1 MARNTAYFRI
11 GSPFQGTAAQGYS
24 LALLASEQWQR
35 LAEARN
41 CGKVDIDPTEDQP
54 RTFAVLPEWNYGHSD
69 TRLVDWRVLPSYDEE
84 VAVEEARGVLLAEL
98 QPLIDKDLAHI
109 QDPSQPALTAQEAA
123 RKYELE
129 RDRAWLFENRYW
141 QDVRNCFGDGDVGL
155 YRACNAPGVPYK
167 LESNWRLDAD
177 RPFTLWLH
185 RAKPHEAQ
193 QESWVR
199 FRFGHWAL
207 VMRQDRE
214 IELVRY
220 KDGKW
225 WENKRWVTYHGTD
238 YDHIDAVE
246 AQIEAIRD
254 NGRLTRDDRAQIDL
268 WEQEIANREAR
279 LKGGLS
285 GNDADM
291 ARGEIGFYRNS
302 IVELR
307 ESKSGLTEA
316 QEAQIAALETSII
329 AERIPV
335 HFAHSAEGLLQKDV
349 ALTVI
354 PQRRGYLTLHLSR
367 GRDYFVHEDK
377 LVTDSGN
384 DETIVAATPLRVD
397 GNGGALWFKV
407 AYVAVER
414 SGYFKT
420 REIAAGLADVG
431 LVTATADSTIM
442 PGTRIDVTVAP
453 LARGARYTVR
463 VAFASDGRYM
473 PFLYRLTVD
482 VPAMPRN
489 RSAEWLEFVSTAN
502 PDVLWEVGTDY
513 AKELRG
519 RSVTLT
525 LTFDPETYPA
535 LLAWGNKQ
543 VQFLEGGA
551 PWFTGVLV
559 GPDSV
564 EKIGGK
570 VKVTYT
576 GYDRWYILRGDR
588 MFMDII
594 GDGKRV
600 RTYLREVA
608 RGAGLF
614 DDEIVTSGAFLQRFL
629 PVGKPGEEA
638 LLRPEYGCS
647 RADYMTQVFDD
658 FCYRSDMWFDGL
670 GRLHI
675 EPLGTVTKAI
685 AYHSQTVATGD
696 RYTIR
701 EPRYSMDWGDFV
713 NDLTVEG
720 REWHGRKWTA
730 RYTDY
735 GSILNRDAV
744 NYVGRQIAAAP
755 YESAHLNNQGL
766 VNLACRWRAQRYCQP
781 YQEIEFVT
789 GFDSTLEVGDRVTCD
804 GVTVEVISISSDSR
818 GADAMRVRVRRV

>member
-1 MARNTAYFRI
+1 MARGTAYFRI
-11 GSPFQGTAAQGYS
+11 GSPFQGAASQGYS
-24 LALLASEQWQR
+24 LSLLASDQWQR
-35 LAEARN
+35 MAETRN
-41 CGKVDIDPTEDQP
+41 CGRVDINPTETEP
-54 RTFAVLPEWNYGHSD
+54 RTFAIIPDWQYGHSD
-69 TRLVDWRVLPSYDEE
+69 TRLVDWRTMPSTGEE
-84 VAVEEARGVLLAEL
+84 AAVENARGVLLAEL
-98 QPLIDKDLAHI
+98 QPLIDKDLAHTR
-109 QDPSQPALTAQEAA
+109 DNSQPALTANEAA
-123 RKYELE
+123 RKLELE
-129 RDRAWLFENRYW
+129 RDRSWLFENRYW

-177 RPFTLWLH
+177 RPFTIWLH

-225 WENKRWVTYHGTD
+225 WENRRWVTYRGTD
-238 YDHIDAVE
+238 FDYIESVE
-246 AQIEAIRD
+246 AQIETIRD
-254 NGRLTRDDRAQIDL
+254 NGRLTQADRDQIDL

-279 LKGGLS
+279 LKTGLS
-285 GNDADM
+285 GNDADL
-291 ARGEIGFYRNS
+291 ARGEIGAYRNS
-302 IVELR
+302 IEGLR
-307 ESKSGLTEA
+307 ESKAGLAEA
-316 QEAQIAALETSII
+316 QEAQIAALEAGIV

-349 ALTVI
+349 ALTII

-367 GRDYFVHEDK
+367 GRDYFVHEDRA
-377 LVTDSGN
+377 VTDSGA
-384 DETIVAATPLRVD
+384 DETIVEATPLRID

-420 REIAAGLADVG
+420 REIAAGLADVSRI
-431 LVTATADSTIM
+431 TATVDNTVM
-442 PGTRIDVTVAP
+442 PGTRVDTTVTP
-453 LARGARYTVR
+453 LSRGSRYAVR
-463 VAFASDGRYM
+463 VSFATDGRYM

-482 VPAMPRN
+482 VPAVPRD
-489 RSAEWLEFVSTAN
+489 RASEWLEFVSTDHA
-502 PDVLWEVGTDY
+502 DVLWEVGTDY

-519 RSVTLT
+519 RSMTLT
-525 LTFDPETYPA
+525 LTFDPDVHPT
-535 LLAWGNKQ
+535 LLSWGNKQ

-576 GYDRWYILRGDR
+576 GYDRWYILRSDR
-588 MFMDII
+588 LFLDII

-600 RTYLREVA
+600 GTYLRNVA

-614 DDEIVTSGAFLQRFL
+614 DDEIITSGVFLQRYL
-629 PVGKPGEEA
+629 PVAKPGEDA
-638 LLRPEYGCS
+638 LLKPEPGS
-647 RADYMTQVFDD
+647 ARADYMTQIFDD
-658 FCYRSDMWFDGL
+658 FCYLSDMWFDGR

-685 AYHSQTVATGD
+685 AYHSTTATHGD

-701 EPRYSMDWGDFV
+701 EPRYIMDWGEFV
-713 NDLTVEG
+713 NDITVLG
-720 REWHGRKWTA
+720 REWHGQKLAA
-730 RYTDY
+730 RYIDY
-735 GSILNRDAV
+735 ASIYNRAAV
-744 NYVGRQIAAAP
+744 NYVGRQVAAPP
-755 YESAHLNNQGL
+755 YESSHLNSQGL
-766 VNLACRWRAQRYCQP
+766 VALACRWRVRRYCQP
-781 YQEIEFVT
+781 YQEIEFAT

-804 GVTVEVISISSDSR
+804 GVMVEVISIGSDSR
-818 GADAMRVRVRRV
+818 GADTMRVRVRRI